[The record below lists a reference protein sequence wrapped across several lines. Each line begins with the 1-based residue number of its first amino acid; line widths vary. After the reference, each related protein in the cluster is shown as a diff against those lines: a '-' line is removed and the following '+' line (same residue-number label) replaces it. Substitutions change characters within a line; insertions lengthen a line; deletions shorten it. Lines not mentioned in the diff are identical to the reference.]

1 MDIHV
6 AAAASLREFMT
17 EAVGRFEERY
27 PEHHV
32 LVNTASSG
40 TLARQIAAGAPA
52 DIFLSAN
59 PEWVNYLVDVGKVD
73 AGRVLSW
80 AGNQLVV
87 VGRGQELDNLKDL
100 ARLERLAIGN
110 PKTAP
115 VGRYAIEMLSSVD
128 LKGVFETGGRLVIA
142 KDVRQALLYAE
153 QGAVSGA
160 IVYAS
165 DARLLKDARILL
177 TPDAALQPEIRYPI
191 SSTRTGDANPA
202 AGLLFAWLTSAPG
215 ASLLKSYGFTCLL
228 GPECE
233 S

>member
-1 MDIHV
+1 MRLLISILICLVPSFASAMDIHV

-59 PEWVNYLVDVGKVD
+59 PEWVNYLVDVGKVA

-80 AGNQLVV
+80 AGNQLVS

-100 ARLERLAIGN
+100 A
-110 PKTAP
+110 
-115 VGRYAIEMLSSVD
+115 
-128 LKGVFETGGRLVIA
+128 
-142 KDVRQALLYAE
+142 
-153 QGAVSGA
+153 
-160 IVYAS
+160 
-165 DARLLKDARILL
+165 
-177 TPDAALQPEIRYPI
+177 
-191 SSTRTGDANPA
+191 
-202 AGLLFAWLTSAPG
+202 
-215 ASLLKSYGFTCLL
+215 SYNFV
-228 GPECE
+228 
-233 S
+233 